1 VEIDEEKQARINL
14 KAAFSGR
21 GIVGLREILS
31 QGCVLAAISDGQ
43 DGIAL
48 HNDRIAMIEI
58 MVGPDNMAKLLD
70 YLCKGIVSLLPE
82 QDEEVE
88 RGPTAQEKRRTDYR
102 KGTPNA

>member
-1 VEIDEEKQARINL
+1 MTGEEKQARINL

-21 GIVGLREILS
+21 GIAGLREILS
-31 QGCVLAAISDGQ
+31 QGYVLAPIRDGT

-48 HNDRIAMIEI
+48 HNDRVAMIEI

-88 RGPTAQEKRRTDYR
+88 RGPTAQEKRRADYR
-102 KGTPNA
+102 KEATDA